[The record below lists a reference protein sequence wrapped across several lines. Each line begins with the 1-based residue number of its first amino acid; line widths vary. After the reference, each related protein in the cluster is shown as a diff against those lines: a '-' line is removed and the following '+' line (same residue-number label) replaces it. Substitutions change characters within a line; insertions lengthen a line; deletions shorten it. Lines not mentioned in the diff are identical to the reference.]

1 MHDRVLFKCGQID
14 RPVGRFEHAIRLWS
28 RREFFNFFPE
38 LSGRERLI
46 AEMLGLDAVERNAR
60 QGVVVEPTSFL
71 VKGDAIGMKFRRFA
85 SLRVDNFHAVDDNFC
100 ARFDFGGRMISQQST
115 GLTGFQIDD
124 HNCSGATLRDESM
137 SALSTRADIVFK

>member
-1 MHDRVLFKCGQID
+1 V
-14 RPVGRFEHAIRLWS
+14 
-28 RREFFNFFPE
+28 
-38 LSGRERLI
+38 
-46 AEMLGLDAVERNAR
+46 NAR

-71 VKGDAIGMKFRRFA
+71 VKGDAIGMRFRRFA

-124 HNCSGATLRDESM
+124 HNCSVP
-137 SALSTRADIVFK
+137 LSVMKACPLLVPARTIV